1 MLLHILLSF
10 ALYALYVLLPIIP
23 AVIIYKLF
31 PKTATDVSGPLGALT
46 FKAGGAFAAYIV
58 TVVLG
63 SALVNSIDDRIAAM
77 ATPVWEVNARLEFR
91 DNQGRVIAD
100 PQEIVKDVKVM
111 VHPSL
116 EELIYPEFSMRL
128 PLVRPD
134 LWPTLVFQAPGFKPH
149 PIHLKKAGGDK
160 LNTLKGSVALDKIVL
175 EQLPPSAAQTPYT
188 GAGEELTPAEGTPA
202 EMQMAQ
208 D

>member
-31 PKTATDVSGPLGALT
+31 PKTATGVSGPLGGLT

-63 SALVNSIDDRIAAM
+63 SALVNRIDDRIAAM
-77 ATPVWEVNARLEFR
+77 STPVWEVNAKLEFR
-91 DNQGRVIAD
+91 DNQGRVIRD
-100 PQEIVKDVKVM
+100 PQDIVKDVKVLI
-111 VHPSL
+111 HPAL
-116 EELIYPEFSMRL
+116 EELIYPEFTMRL
-128 PLVRPD
+128 PLVKPD

-149 PIHLKKAGGDK
+149 PIHLKKADVAQR
-160 LNTLKGSVALDKIVL
+160 NTLKGSVALDKIVL
-175 EQLPPSAAQTPYT
+175 EQLPRSVAETAYT
-188 GAGEELTPAEGTPA
+188 GAGEALTPVDAAPE
-202 EMQMAQ
+202 EMQ
-208 D
+208 

>member
-23 AVIIYKLF
+23 AVVIYTLF
-31 PKTATDVSGPLGALT
+31 PKTATGVSGPLGAFT

-63 SALVNSIDDRIAAM
+63 SALVNRIDDRIADM
-77 ATPVWEVNARLEFR
+77 ATPVWQVNAKLEFR
-91 DNQGRVIAD
+91 DNQGRVIPD

-116 EELIYPEFSMRL
+116 EELIYPEFTMRL

-134 LWPTLVFQAPGFKPH
+134 VWPTLVFQAPGFKPQ
-149 PIHLKKAGGDK
+149 PIHLKKAAIAVRDT
-160 LNTLKGSVALDKIVL
+160 LNGSVALDKIVL
-175 EQLPPSAAQTPYT
+175 EQLPHSVAQTPYT
-188 GAGEELTPAEGTPA
+188 GAGEELTPAGGAPS
-202 EMQMAQ
+202 EMQ
-208 D
+208 

>member
-31 PKTATDVSGPLGALT
+31 PKTTADVSGPLGGLT
-46 FKAGGAFAAYIV
+46 VKAGGAFAAYIV

-63 SALVNSIDDRIAAM
+63 STLVSRIDDRIAAM
-77 ATPVWEVNARLEFR
+77 STPVWEVNAKLEFR
-91 DNQGRVIAD
+91 DNQGRVISD

-116 EELIYPEFSMRL
+116 EELIYPEFTMRL
-128 PLVRPD
+128 PLVKPD

-149 PIHLKKAGGDK
+149 PIHLKKDGVVK
-160 LNTLKGSVALDKIVL
+160 LNMLKGSVALDKIVL
-175 EQLPPSAAQTPYT
+175 EQLPRSVEETAYT
-188 GAGEELTPAEGTPA
+188 GAGEELTPADGAPS
-202 EMQMAQ
+202 EMQ
-208 D
+208 